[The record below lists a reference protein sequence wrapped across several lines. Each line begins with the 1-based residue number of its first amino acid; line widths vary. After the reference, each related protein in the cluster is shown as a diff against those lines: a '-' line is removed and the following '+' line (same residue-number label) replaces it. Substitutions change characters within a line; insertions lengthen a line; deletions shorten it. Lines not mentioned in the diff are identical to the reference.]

1 MVKPASLGRR
11 IWQTLSSIK
20 TGIVL
25 LILVGLLSIAGTLIL
40 QRPITEPQDLERAYS
55 PQTLRWLDAFGLTDV
70 FHAWWFVVLL
80 VLISITILCASID
93 RFPNAW
99 RFYARPYRVPDEHFR
114 AVLPLQ
120 KNFPVDSAEQAL
132 AAAEQAL
139 RKDGFHPERV
149 VDHDHV
155 SLYAESHRFSVM
167 AVYVVHA
174 SLLLIFMG
182 GILDALRGYHGYV
195 ALLSGE
201 QKNQIELRQ
210 GGMRDL
216 GFSVRCDATGQQD
229 YPDGSPKRWWSKL
242 TVLENGREVVRKEIA
257 VNDPLTYHGIRFF
270 QSSYGN
276 SGKVDYV
283 ALNAIPTGTGAR
295 HEITLRPDTV
305 AALDADTNL
314 RMAEFIPDA
323 VEEDGHVY
331 ARSHEL
337 GNPALRLI
345 VESKKSGR
353 SYNIWLPPMASGDN
367 AQAPYQF
374 EARDLQMVPF
384 TGLQVA
390 HEPGQWLVWAGC
402 LLMAVG
408 LGCALYLSHMRLWA
422 LPVKL
427 SDGRLVLWVG
437 GTANKNREAFA
448 ERFHAMAQEIHNLT
462 QSTRS
467 PEQRER
473 ELALTGD

>member
-132 AAAEQAL
+132 AAAERAF

-182 GILDALRGYHGYV
+182 GILDALLGYHGFIS
-195 ALLSGE
+195 LTKGQQTS
-201 QKNQIELRQ
+201 QIELRQ
-210 GGMRDL
+210 GGVRDL
-216 GFSVRCDATGQQD
+216 GFTVRCDGAGQQD

-242 TVLENGREVVRKEIA
+242 VVLENGREVERKEIA
-257 VNDPLTYHGIRFF
+257 VNDPLTYHGVRLF
-270 QSSYGN
+270 QASYGN
-276 SGKVDYV
+276 SGLVDYIGLTAV
-283 ALNAIPTGTGAR
+283 SNGSR
-295 HEITLRPDTV
+295 QDITVRPDTTV
-305 AALDADTNL
+305 ALDADTTV
-314 RMAEFIPDA
+314 RMAEFLPDA

-331 ARSHEL
+331 ARSREL
-337 GNPALRLI
+337 ANPALRLV
-345 VESKKSGR
+345 VESKKAGR
-353 SYNIWLPPMASGDN
+353 SYNVWLPPMASGDN

-374 EARDLQMVPF
+374 EARDLQMVPY
-384 TGLQVA
+384 TGLEVA

-422 LPVKL
+422 VPVKL
-427 SDGRLVLWVG
+427 SDGRLVLWLG
-437 GTANKNREAFA
+437 GAANKNREAFA
-448 ERFHAMAQEIHNLT
+448 ERFQALAQEIHGLT
-462 QSTRS
+462 QSSRT